1 LVEWLLKHGASPN
14 APPSSHPR
22 VSKAPLHEEALRLG
36 HNEIADLLL
45 CYGALASPPIVRTGV
60 DEFTDICFN
69 LDRERAHKVAV
80 DHPEYLL
87 STAAIFAAAQRN
99 RSDVV
104 ELLLDLGVSI
114 EIENENKQRPLHI
127 AALHDSVEVAK
138 LLIDRGAD
146 LEAVESNWNNTP
158 LDFALY
164 YNFSLMTQLLSD
176 VSNDVFR
183 LTWCGNLT
191 RLRQVLNQKP
201 ELGKSIDDGSTPLMW
216 LPDDEALAVEAV
228 ELLMKHGADP
238 SIRSKEGKTA
248 ADYAERRA
256 LYDAARLL
264 RTRGE
269 TRDTITPV
277 A

>member
-1 LVEWLLKHGASPN
+1 
-14 APPSSHPR
+14 
-22 VSKAPLHEEALRLG
+22 
-36 HNEIADLLL
+36 
-45 CYGALASPPIVRTGV
+45 
-60 DEFTDICFN
+60 
-69 LDRERAHKVAV
+69 
-80 DHPEYLL
+80 
-87 STAAIFAAAQRN
+87 
-99 RSDVV
+99 
-104 ELLLDLGVSI
+104 
-114 EIENENKQRPLHI
+114 
-127 AALHDSVEVAK
+127 
-138 LLIDRGAD
+138 
-146 LEAVESNWNNTP
+146 
-158 LDFALY
+158 
-164 YNFSLMTQLLSD
+164 
-176 VSNDVFR
+176 
-183 LTWCGNLT
+183 
-191 RLRQVLNQKP
+191 VLNQKP